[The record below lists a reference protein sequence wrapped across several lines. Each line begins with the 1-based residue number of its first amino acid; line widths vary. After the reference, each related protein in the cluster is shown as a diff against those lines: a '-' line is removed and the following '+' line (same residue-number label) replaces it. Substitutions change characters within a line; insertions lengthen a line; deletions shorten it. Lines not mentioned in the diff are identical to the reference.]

1 MTRERVETVQQ
12 SKVRNED
19 IARAF
24 GEVADILALEE
35 ENPFRIR
42 AYRNAARTLRGL
54 GEEVAVMIARGGDP
68 DDLPGIGKDL
78 ATQIREMTSTGHLAK
93 LDRLRPEV
101 QALALELCHVSG
113 IGPRRAMDLC
123 LGLKPRPHF
132 LADVLAACREGRV
145 RSLPGFGVVS
155 EQSLAERLKASM
167 GREKRFK
174 LADVQAIA
182 NELLANL
189 RGDPAVETAEMA
201 GSYRRKKE
209 TVGDLDLVVAS
220 NAPERVTRRFLS
232 MPEMAQVL
240 ATGRTKTSI
249 VLTGGV
255 QVDLRIVPAESF
267 GAALLYFTGSK
278 AHNIELRRMAQR
290 QGMKINEYGVFDGK
304 DRVAGATEDSIYR
317 TFGLAY
323 IEPELRENSGE
334 IEAAAQGRLPDLVRL
349 VDIKGDLHAHTS
361 ASDGMNN
368 LREMALAARARG
380 LDYMAV
386 TDHSRRLTVAHGLTA
401 DRLLQQID
409 AIDRFNAENAGFTV
423 LKGVEV
429 DILSDGKLDL
439 PDDALGRLDIVVAAI
454 HSDFAL
460 SREKQTERILR
471 ALDNKYV
478 SVLAHPTGRLLLERD
493 ACDIDMKRIFR
504 AARLR
509 GCFMEI
515 NAQPDR
521 LDLSNAHCRMAREEG
536 VKLSLGSDAH
546 RVGDFADLAFGINQ
560 ARRGWLEVG
569 DIVNTRTVSELKAL
583 LAAAR

>member
-1 MTRERVETVQQ
+1 M
-12 SKVRNED
+12 
-19 IARAF
+19 
-24 GEVADILALEE
+24 
-35 ENPFRIR
+35 
-42 AYRNAARTLRGL
+42 ART
-54 GEEVAVMIARGGDP
+54 VS
-68 DDLPGIGKDL
+68 PG
-78 ATQIREMTSTGHLAK
+78 
-93 LDRLRPEV
+93 RP
-101 QALALELCHVSG
+101 
-113 IGPRRAMDLC
+113 
-123 LGLKPRPHF
+123 
-132 LADVLAACREGRV
+132 
-145 RSLPGFGVVS
+145 
-155 EQSLAERLKASM
+155 
-167 GREKRFK
+167 
-174 LADVQAIA
+174 
-182 NELLANL
+182 
-189 RGDPAVETAEMA
+189 
-201 GSYRRKKE
+201 
-209 TVGDLDLVVAS
+209 
-220 NAPERVTRRFLS
+220 
-232 MPEMAQVL
+232 
-240 ATGRTKTSI
+240 KT
-249 VLTGGV
+249 
-255 QVDLRIVPAESF
+255 D
-267 GAALLYFTGSK
+267 
-278 AHNIELRRMAQR
+278 H
-290 QGMKINEYGVFDGK
+290 
-304 DRVAGATEDSIYR
+304 R

-569 DIVNTRTVSELKAL
+569 NIVNTLTVSELKAL

>member
-1 MTRERVETVQQ
+1 MTRERAEPVQQ
-12 SKVRNED
+12 LTVRNEE

-24 GEVADILALEE
+24 DEVADILELEE

-42 AYRNAARTLRGL
+42 AYRNAARTLRSL
-54 GEEVAVMIARGGDP
+54 GEEVAEMIARGGDP

-78 ATQIREMTSTGHLAK
+78 AAQIKEMTSSGHLAR

-101 QALALELCHVSG
+101 PALALELCHVPG

-123 LGLKPRPHF
+123 LGLKPRPQA

-145 RSLPGFGVVS
+145 RILPGFGMIS

-167 GREKRFK
+167 GGEKRFK
-174 LADVQAIA
+174 LADVEPVAQA
-182 NELLANL
+182 LLAYL
-189 RGDPAVETAEMA
+189 RGDPAVEAVELA

-209 TVGDLDLVVAS
+209 TIGDLDVVAAS
-220 NAPERVTRRFLS
+220 NAPEQVTGRFLS
-232 MPEMAQVL
+232 MREVAQVL

-249 VLTGGV
+249 ILTGGV

-278 AHNIELRRMAQR
+278 AHNIELRRMAQQR
-290 QGMKINEYGVFDGK
+290 GMKINEYGVFAGK
-304 DRVAGATEDSIYR
+304 EPVPATTEEAIYR

-349 VDIKGDLHAHTS
+349 ADIKGDLHAHTS
-361 ASDGMNN
+361 ASDGMND
-368 LREMALAARARG
+368 LREMALAARAQG
-380 LDYMAV
+380 LDYMAI
-386 TDHSRRLTVAHGLTA
+386 TDHSRRLTVAHGLTP
-401 DRLLQQID
+401 DQLLQQID
-409 AIDRFNAENAGFTV
+409 AIDRFNAENAGFTI

-439 PDDALGRLDIVVAAI
+439 PDDALRRLDIVVAAI
-454 HSDFAL
+454 HSDFGLTRA
-460 SREKQTERILR
+460 KQTDRILR

-478 SVLAHPTGRLLLERD
+478 AVLAHPTGRLLLEREP
-493 ACDIDMKRIFR
+493 CDIDMGRILR
-504 AARLR
+504 AARAR
-509 GCFMEI
+509 GCFLEI

-521 LDLSNAHCRMAREEG
+521 LDLSDAHCRMAKEEG
-536 VKLSLGSDAH
+536 VRLSLGSDAH
-546 RVGDFADLAFGINQ
+546 RAGDFANLAFGINQ
-560 ARRGWLEVG
+560 ARRGWLEAT
-569 DIVNTRTVSELKAL
+569 DIINTQPVSELKAL
-583 LAAAR
+583 LASAR